1 MYTKLLTNR
10 IWWLFLNWGLSTSSP
25 QISTSTLC
33 HCQLCVCTLPKSFS
47 FLDKNPC
54 FHLCPPYKEG
64 IGAIRL
70 KFCVFFCV
78 WKKVNLFKT
87 AVVWGQISIEMQWNV
102 VPNIS
107 KMFQRPNIL
116 RYLSHI
122 RKEIVVG
129 SLWKF
134 LRGLIREK
142 QLHGFP
148 KDCPQQI
155 CAAVLLPGQM
165 KH

>member
-1 MYTKLLTNR
+1 MTGQKEE
-10 IWWLFLNWGLSTSSP
+10 
-25 QISTSTLC
+25 
-33 HCQLCVCTLPKSFS
+33 K
-47 FLDKNPC
+47 KE
-54 FHLCPPYKEG
+54 YKKHENCRRRDRTESE
-64 IGAIRL
+64 AL
-70 KFCVFFCV
+70 QEV
-78 WKKVNLFKT
+78 L
-87 AVVWGQISIEMQWNV
+87 ADL
-102 VPNIS
+102 
-107 KMFQRPNIL
+107 KMFQKPKML